1 MGIRIVRF
9 NKDGV
14 KWGVLEED
22 TIYEIPGKYPTLA
35 EFLEQ
40 GSGEA
45 ASLDKNTAASL
56 AVSDVELLSP
66 VTSPAQIVCQ
76 GANYSAHREE
86 GGLDAG
92 RPPFNMI
99 FTKAPSSLTG
109 PDHDIECPSSVQLL
123 DYEIELGL
131 VFKKKLS
138 EKLPENFSSL
148 SDYIAGFVITNDV
161 SSRDMQFTENQ
172 WFKGKSLRTFCPAG
186 PVLYLIDEEEG
197 AKVHEM
203 ELKLTVNGEIR
214 QEAGTSQ
221 LLYKPEETLV
231 ELSGMMDFY
240 PGDLLMTGTPGGVA
254 LKLSAEEMNQLLNP
268 FEKLGDKVET
278 LNKSQSSNGKYLKEG
293 DVIVSEIKSTDGTID
308 LGKQTNRVRFV

>member
-9 NKDGV
+9 NKAGV
-14 KWGVLEED
+14 KWGVLEGE

-56 AVSDVELLSP
+56 EVSDVELLSP

-86 GGLDAG
+86 GGFDAG

-99 FTKAPSSLTG
+99 FTKAPSSLNG

-138 EKLPENFSSL
+138 EKLPESFSSL

-186 PVLYLIDEEEG
+186 PVLYLIDKEEET
-197 AKVHEM
+197 KVHEM
-203 ELKLTVNGEIR
+203 ELKLTVNGEVR
-214 QEAGTSQ
+214 QQAGTSQ

-231 ELSGMMDFY
+231 ELSGMMNFY

-293 DVIVSEIKSTDGTID
+293 DVIVSEIKSADGTID